1 MSRVRKI
8 LGGSLIVAVCLAV
21 AANTFGDTIVLKN
34 GRRITALSVTQ
45 QGDKI
50 SYETSSGTL
59 TLPRAIVDHVERG
72 GVPSAEMFA
81 NAATLSLKP
90 PDPAASSL
98 APNKTEIEARLIKD
112 GEVDRN
118 YVALLEGEAR
128 SGQAL
133 ANQNAAMAH
142 HAASQFELAHGE

>member
-45 QGDKI
+45 EGDKA
-50 SYETSSGTL
+50 SYETPSGTL

-72 GVPSAEMFA
+72 GVSSAEASA

-90 PDPAASSL
+90 PDTTAAASVL
-98 APNKTEIEARLIKD
+98 APNRSEIEARVI
-112 GEVDRN
+112 
-118 YVALLEGEAR
+118 
-128 SGQAL
+128 
-133 ANQNAAMAH
+133 
-142 HAASQFELAHGE
+142 